1 MMYMDKLS
9 QHILL
14 YLNMAVLKILKR
26 KVDPLDRELGPP
38 PKPSIE
44 EAPKLELKTLP
55 SHQSCIWV
63 LKKLYLEYI
72 L

>member
-1 MMYMDKLS
+1 
-9 QHILL
+9 
-14 YLNMAVLKILKR
+14 MAVLKILKR

-55 SHQSCIWV
+55 SHRSCIWV